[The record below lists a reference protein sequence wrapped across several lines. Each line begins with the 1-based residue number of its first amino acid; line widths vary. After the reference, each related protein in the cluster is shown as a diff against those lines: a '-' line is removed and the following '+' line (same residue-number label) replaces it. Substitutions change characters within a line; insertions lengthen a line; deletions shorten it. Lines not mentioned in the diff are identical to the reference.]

1 MTPTQNAPILPA
13 DNLALISRELVR
25 PIVGMK
31 NSALHERIV
40 GGKFPRP
47 LRLSY
52 RCSRFRA
59 GDIRAWLADPL
70 GWHQGKAI
78 DAELNFSGKVGG

>member
-1 MTPTQNAPILPA
+1 MTPTQTAPILPA
-13 DNLALISRELVR
+13 DNLALISLKLVM

-31 NSALHERIV
+31 HSAIHERIG

-59 GDIRAWLADPL
+59 GDVRAWLADPL

-78 DAELNFSGKVGG
+78 DRDLPFGGKVGG